1 MCCLGFFPSKY
12 LVKVLMSYI
21 SIGVEVVTVV
31 EGAQIESTSDF
42 ISYSGPGLEM
52 NLESILKSW

>member
-1 MCCLGFFPSKY
+1 MEFYWGE
-12 LVKVLMSYI
+12 
-21 SIGVEVVTVV
+21 SICVV

-42 ISYSGPGLEM
+42 ISYSGPGVEM

>member
-1 MCCLGFFPSKY
+1 
-12 LVKVLMSYI
+12 MSYI

>member
-1 MCCLGFFPSKY
+1 M
-12 LVKVLMSYI
+12 
-21 SIGVEVVTVV
+21 V

-42 ISYSGPGLEM
+42 ISYLGPGLEM